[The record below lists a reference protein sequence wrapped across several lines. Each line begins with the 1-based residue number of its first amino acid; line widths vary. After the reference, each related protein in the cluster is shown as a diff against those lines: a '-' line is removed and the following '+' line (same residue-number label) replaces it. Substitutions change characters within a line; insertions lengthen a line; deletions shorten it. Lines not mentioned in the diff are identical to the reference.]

1 MKIEITTVSLS
12 KKGTIWI
19 QAKLLEGETPRTMT
33 VFKCEEQ
40 ESTEVKQPKTK
51 KVKDESD
58 N

>member
-1 MKIEITTVSLS
+1 MKIEITSVSTS

-19 QAKLLEGETPRTMT
+19 QAKILEGETPRTQS

-40 ESTEVKQPKTK
+40 ETK
-51 KVKDESD
+51 EEKNKNESD

>member
-40 ESTEVKQPKTK
+40 DQEPKEVKPKK
-51 KVKDESD
+51 EKE
-58 N
+58 

>member
-1 MKIEITTVSLS
+1 MKIEITSVSTS

-19 QAKLLEGETPRTMT
+19 QAKILEGETPATNT
-33 VFKCEEQ
+33 VFECEEQ
-40 ESTEVKQPKTK
+40 SIENK